1 MTYNNQYPIRE
12 LPPKALLY
20 FLLIVGLVVLTYA
33 IITQNLIMA
42 AAITSCPL
50 ASIILIYGLQNP
62 RFGYLLYAT
71 YAYYFMVIMRYS
83 RKEGLSVGLDM
94 LLFYMFISILFITI
108 RKKSDIKVSNAINVL
123 TVTYCIWILFIL
135 IQFINPGIH
144 SEGITTGIRN
154 WILGTFTLY
163 IVSSLL
169 LDSPK
174 MLKRGLI
181 VWGIFTITAFLKLLY
196 QRYVGF
202 DHAERIWLINGGA
215 TTHILHSGIR
225 YFSFF
230 SDAGNFGPHMGII
243 TIV

>member
-20 FLLIVGLVVLTYA
+20 FLLIVGLVALTYA

-108 RKKSDIKVSNAINVL
+108 RKS
-123 TVTYCIWILFIL
+123 L
-135 IQFINPGIH
+135 I
-144 SEGITTGIRN
+144 
-154 WILGTFTLY
+154 
-163 IVSSLL
+163 
-169 LDSPK
+169 
-174 MLKRGLI
+174 
-181 VWGIFTITAFLKLLY
+181 
-196 QRYVGF
+196 
-202 DHAERIWLINGGA
+202 
-215 TTHILHSGIR
+215 
-225 YFSFF
+225 
-230 SDAGNFGPHMGII
+230 
-243 TIV
+243 